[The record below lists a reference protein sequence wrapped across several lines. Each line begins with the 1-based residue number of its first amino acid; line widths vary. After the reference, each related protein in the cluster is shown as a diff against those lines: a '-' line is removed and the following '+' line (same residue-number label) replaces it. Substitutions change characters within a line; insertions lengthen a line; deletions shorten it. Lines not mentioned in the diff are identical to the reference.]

1 MSTATLPTL
10 RWTLW
15 RRYGARHLP
24 TTRSM
29 LQYLQMN
36 TEIHPLLQT
45 LNTQQRHAVTAP
57 NGPILVLAGP
67 GSGKTR
73 VLTHRIAW
81 MLAEEKVPAWQILAV
96 TFTNKAAREMS
107 ERLNRMV
114 TYNVAQDMTL
124 GTFHATCARIL
135 RREAEHVG
143 LDHNYLIFDTDDQ
156 ITVMKEVV
164 KELGL
169 DDKQYRPRAM
179 LNAISRA
186 KNELIPASD
195 YDVQTYYDEVVSRVY
210 AHYQDILRRSNGVD
224 FDDLLMETAVLFR
237 NTPEV
242 LEKYRGRY
250 HHILVDE
257 FQDTNMAQYVIL
269 KLLSGRERG
278 HESSSEDTSSGRD
291 TLSDCSLFVVADEDQ
306 SIYSWRGADYRNIQ
320 RLREDYPEL
329 REFLLEENYR
339 STQVILD
346 AAQSIIAGNHNRTP
360 KRLFTRKEGGYP
372 LTLHEAYDE
381 KEEAD
386 YVAREVQSLLRRK
399 YIVSDIAVMYRT
411 NAQSRALEE
420 AFIRYNLPYR
430 LIGGTRFYTRKEIKD
445 LLAYLRLAQ
454 NPDDDVSFQR
464 VVNVPSRGI
473 GSRTLGSVIE
483 HAREINSS
491 YYVASMAL
499 IQQKALTT
507 RTRRALHGFVTMV
520 MDWYEARQSLTVVEL
535 IDYILAAVGYESA
548 LRDGSEEGESRWENI
563 LALKA
568 VAADFPDKTLVEF
581 LTDVALVSDVD
592 ELSEQVEAVTLL
604 TLHSAK
610 GLEYPV
616 VFLTGLEE
624 GLLPHSRSMDSL
636 EEIAEE
642 RRLCYVGMTRAKEK
656 LYLTYAFRRGWGWH
670 SGGEPG
676 EISRFLQDL
685 PDEVLGRSRP
695 VQKHQ
700 TVSNN
705 RWAVSNWEQ
714 SKSTQKAELDSLSGR
729 RRSCQ
734 DSSRSP
740 TFKRGQRVKHANYG
754 EGTVL
759 ESQLDRNDE
768 IVTVIFKG
776 GVGIKQLLVG
786 VAPLEPL
793 SEH

>member
-1 MSTATLPTL
+1 
-10 RWTLW
+10 
-15 RRYGARHLP
+15 
-24 TTRSM
+24 
-29 LQYLQMN
+29 MN
-36 TEIHPLLQT
+36 TDIHPLLQV
-45 LNTQQRHAVTAP
+45 LNTQQRHAVRAP
-57 NGPILVLAGP
+57 SGPTLVLAGP

-81 MLAEEKVPAWQILAV
+81 MLDEGQVPAWQILAV
-96 TFTNKAAREMS
+96 TFTNKAAREMG
-107 ERLNRMV
+107 ERLNHMV

-156 ITVMKEVV
+156 IAVMKEVI
-164 KELGL
+164 KEIGL

-186 KNELIPASD
+186 KNELIPPSD
-195 YDVQTYYDEVVSRVY
+195 YDVRTYYDEMVSRVY
-210 AHYQDILRRSNGVD
+210 VNYQDILRRNNGVD
-224 FDDLLMETAVLFR
+224 FDDLLMETAMLFR
-237 NTPEV
+237 NIPDI
-242 LEKYRGRY
+242 LEKYRQRY
-250 HHILVDE
+250 QHILVDE

-269 KLLSGRERG
+269 KLLSGRERIQ
-278 HESSSEDTSSGRD
+278 ESSSEDDAPDGD
-291 TLSDCSLFVVADEDQ
+291 NMPACSLFVVADEDQ

-320 RLREDYPEL
+320 RLREDFPDL

-346 AAQSIIAGNHNRTP
+346 AAQSVIASNYNRTP
-360 KRLFTRKEGGYP
+360 KRLFTRKEGGSL

-381 KEEAD
+381 QEEAD
-386 YVAREVQSLLRRK
+386 YVAREVHSLLRRK
-399 YIVSDIAVMYRT
+399 YRVSDIAVMYRT
-411 NAQSRALEE
+411 NAQSRAIEE
-420 AFIRYNLPYR
+420 AFIHYNLPYR
-430 LIGGTRFYTRKEIKD
+430 LIGGTRFYARKEIKD

-473 GSRTLGSVIE
+473 GARTLGSVIE

-499 IQQKALTT
+499 IQQQALTT
-507 RTRRALHGFVTMV
+507 RTRRALHSFVTMV
-520 MDWYEARQSLTVVEL
+520 MDWYEARQDLSVVEL
-535 IDYILAAVGYESA
+535 MDYILAAVGYESA

-592 ELSEQVEAVTLL
+592 ELSEQIEAVTLL

-670 SGGEPG
+670 SRGDPSEM
-676 EISRFLQDL
+676 SRFLQDL
-685 PDEVLGRSRP
+685 PDEVLGKP
-695 VQKHQ
+695 QHNQKRQ
-700 TVSNN
+700 GASNN
-705 RWAVSNWEQ
+705 RWAVSNWAE
-714 SKSTQKAELDSLSGR
+714 SKATQTAELDSLSGR
-729 RRSCQ
+729 RHRPDQ
-734 DSSRSP
+734 DATRFP
-740 TFKRGQRVKHANYG
+740 TFKQGQRVQHAHYG

-759 ESQLDRNDE
+759 ESQLDRSDE

>member
-1 MSTATLPTL
+1 
-10 RWTLW
+10 
-15 RRYGARHLP
+15 
-24 TTRSM
+24 
-29 LQYLQMN
+29 
-36 TEIHPLLQT
+36 
-45 LNTQQRHAVTAP
+45 
-57 NGPILVLAGP
+57 
-67 GSGKTR
+67 

-81 MLAEEKVPAWQILAV
+81 MLNEEQVPAWQVLAV
-96 TFTNKAAREMS
+96 TFTNKAAREMG

-114 TYNVAQDMTL
+114 TYHTAQDMTL

-135 RREAEHVG
+135 RREAEHIG
-143 LDHNYLIFDTDDQ
+143 LSHDYLIFDSDDQ
-156 ITVMKEVV
+156 IAVMKEVI

-186 KNELIPASD
+186 KNELIPVSD
-195 YDVQTYYDEVVSRVY
+195 YEVQTYYDEVVSRVY
-210 AHYQDILRRSNGVD
+210 AHYQEILRRSNGVD
-224 FDDLLMETAVLFR
+224 FDDLLMETAMLFR
-237 NTPEV
+237 HNPDV
-242 LEKYRGRY
+242 LEQYRNRY
-250 HHILVDE
+250 RHILVDE

-269 KLLSGRERG
+269 KLLS
-278 HESSSEDTSSGRD
+278 RD
-291 TLSDCSLFVVADEDQ
+291 RQAQPSLFVVADEDQ

-329 REFLLEENYR
+329 REYLLEENYR

-346 AAQSIIAGNHNRTP
+346 AAQSIIAGNHDRTP
-360 KRLFTRKEGGYP
+360 KRLFTRKEGGAL

-381 KEEAD
+381 EEEAD
-386 YVAREVQSLLRRK
+386 YIAREVQSLLRRR
-399 YIVSDIAVMYRT
+399 YTINDIAVMYRT
-411 NAQSRALEE
+411 NAQSRAIEE

-430 LIGGTRFYTRKEIKD
+430 LIGGTRFYARKEIKD

-483 HAREINSS
+483 HAREIGST
-491 YYVASMAL
+491 YYVAAMAL
-499 IQQKALTT
+499 IQQQALTT

-520 MDWYEARQSLTVVEL
+520 MDWYEARQSLTIVEL
-535 IDYILAAVGYESA
+535 MDYILSAVGYESTI
-548 LRDGSEEGESRWENI
+548 RDGSEEGESRWENI

-568 VAADFPDKTLVEF
+568 VAADFPDKPLIEF

-592 ELSEQVEAVTLL
+592 ELSEQVKAVTLL

-616 VFLTGLEE
+616 VFVTGLEE

-642 RRLCYVGMTRAKEK
+642 RRLCYVGMTRAQEK
-656 LYLTYAFRRGWGWH
+656 LYLTYAFRRGWGRY
-670 SGGEPG
+670 SGESSS
-676 EISRFLQDL
+676 EASRFLQDL
-685 PDEVLGRSRP
+685 PDEVLDKPQRARKS
-695 VQKHQ
+695 Q
-700 TVSNN
+700 TVDHS
-705 RWAVSNWEQ
+705 RWSVPSWERPQ
-714 SKSTQKAELDSLSGR
+714 ANSTAKPN
-729 RRSCQ
+729 
-734 DSSRSP
+734 RSP
-740 TFKRGQRVKHANYG
+740 NHRPSASRAQDAQRAPSFKRGQRVRHAHYG
-754 EGTVL
+754 EGIVL
-759 ESQLDRNDE
+759 ESQLDRRDE
-768 IVTVIFKG
+768 IVTVIFT

-786 VAPLEPL
+786 VAPMEPL

>member
-1 MSTATLPTL
+1 
-10 RWTLW
+10 
-15 RRYGARHLP
+15 
-24 TTRSM
+24 M
-29 LQYLQMN
+29 LD
-36 TEIHPLLQT
+36 
-45 LNTQQRHAVTAP
+45 
-57 NGPILVLAGP
+57 
-67 GSGKTR
+67 
-73 VLTHRIAW
+73 
-81 MLAEEKVPAWQILAV
+81 EEQVPAWHILAV
-96 TFTNKAAREMS
+96 TFTNKAAREMG
-107 ERLNRMV
+107 ERLNRML
-114 TYNVAQDMTL
+114 TYNIAQEMTL

-143 LDHNYLIFDTDDQ
+143 LDHDYLIFDTDDQ
-156 ITVMKEVV
+156 ITVMKEVIQA
-164 KELGL
+164 LGL

-186 KNELIPASD
+186 KNELVSAGD
-195 YDVQTYYDEVVSRVY
+195 YEVHTYYDEVVSRVY
-210 AHYQDILRRSNGVD
+210 AHYQEILRRSNGVD
-224 FDDLLMETAVLFR
+224 FDDLLMETAMLLR
-237 NTPEV
+237 HTPSV
-242 LEKYRGRY
+242 LEKYRSRY
-250 HHILVDE
+250 QHILVDE
-257 FQDTNMAQYVIL
+257 FQDTNMAQYEIL
-269 KLLSGRERG
+269 KLLSGRKGEYNP
-278 HESSSEDTSSGRD
+278 SGG
-291 TLSDCSLFVVADEDQ
+291 SNPAAYSLFVVADEDQ

-320 RLREDYPEL
+320 RLREEYPEL

-346 AAQSIIAGNHNRTP
+346 AAQSIIAGNRDRTP
-360 KRLFTRKEGGYP
+360 KRLFTRKEGGHP

-381 KEEAD
+381 EEEAD

-399 YIVSDIAVMYRT
+399 YTVNDIAVMYRT

-430 LIGGTRFYTRKEIKD
+430 LIGATRFYARKEIKD

-464 VVNVPSRGI
+464 VVNVPSRGV

-483 HAREINSS
+483 HAREISSS

-535 IDYILAAVGYESA
+535 IDYILAAVGYEGA
-548 LRDGSEEGESRWENI
+548 IRDGSEEGESRWENI

-568 VAADFPDKTLVEF
+568 VATDFPDRTLVEF

-592 ELSEQVEAVTLL
+592 ELSETIEAVTLL

-616 VFLTGLEE
+616 VFVTGLEE

-642 RRLCYVGMTRAKEK
+642 RRLCYVGMTRAKER
-656 LYLTYAFRRGWGWH
+656 LYLTYAFRRGWGRY
-670 SGGEPG
+670 SGGSPSEA
-676 EISRFLQDL
+676 SRFLQDL
-685 PDEVLGRSRP
+685 PDEVLDTPRQS
-695 VQKHQ
+695 QTSQ
-700 TVSNN
+700 TVKRDN
-705 RWAVSNWEQ
+705 RWAVSSWER
-714 SKSTQKAELDSLSGR
+714 SKTSKTQPGT
-729 RRSCQ
+729 RRSAANAQ
-734 DSSRSP
+734 SPPFTP
-740 TFKRGQRVKHANYG
+740 TFERGQRVRHAHYG
-754 EGTVL
+754 EGIVL
-759 ESQLDRNDE
+759 ESQIDRHDE
-768 IVTVIFKG
+768 IVTVIFT